1 MSILLIIVFIT
12 LTTSAI
18 CSLIE
23 AILYSTRIG
32 TLEVAKQNQRHRKA
46 ATTLLNMKR
55 DIAVPISAILI
66 LNTIA
71 NTAGATIAGMYA
83 SKIFKDIYIPL
94 FSIVLT
100 LSILFFSEIIPKT
113 IGAVHWRRL
122 WILIVFPLSILKFVL
137 YPLISI
143 ARKLAFFI
151 TKGHPPEIIT
161 EEEILA
167 AARMG
172 ARNGE
177 ISDQEHLIIDNL
189 LNLENR
195 KAREIMTPRPVI
207 FSLDAQLK
215 IIDAFKIATEKG
227 FSRVPIYQNDR
238 ENIIGYVMIH
248 DLGAACNL
256 ENVEI
261 ALNDIIRPI
270 SFIPETINCF
280 TLLFDFLRT
289 RKQIAILIDEY
300 GGVSGLIALEDLLET
315 LLGHEIV
322 DEHDKAIDLQE
333 VARKRKNALKPKG
346 ILSMD
351 NNEAN
356 HAGPVKEI

>member
-1 MSILLIIVFIT
+1 MSILLFVVFLT
-12 LTTSAI
+12 LTISAI
-18 CSLIE
+18 CSLFE

-32 TLEVAKQNQRHRKA
+32 MLEVEKNKNQHQKA
-46 ATTLLNMKR
+46 ATSFLNMKR

-83 SKIFKDIYIPL
+83 SKVFADSYVPI

-113 IGAVHWRRL
+113 IGAVHWRKL
-122 WILIVFPLSILKFVL
+122 WMLIVFPLSIFQFILF
-137 YPLISI
+137 PLIYI
-143 ARKLAFFI
+143 ARKLASFI

-167 AARMG
+167 AAMLG
-172 ARNGE
+172 ARHGE
-177 ISDQEHLIIDNL
+177 ISDQEHRIIDNL
-189 LNLENR
+189 INLENR
-195 KAREIMTPRPVI
+195 TVREIMTPRPVI
-207 FSLDAQLK
+207 FSLNADMKLTE
-215 IIDAFKIATEKG
+215 AFKIAAEKG
-227 FSRVPIYQNDR
+227 FTRVPIFKNDR

-256 ENVEI
+256 EKLDST
-261 ALNDIIRPI
+261 LNDIVRLIT
-270 SFIPETINCF
+270 FVPESINCF

-289 RKQIAILIDEY
+289 RKQIAIVIDEY
-300 GGVSGLIALEDLLET
+300 GGLSGLITLEDLLET

-333 VARKRKNALKPKG
+333 VARKRKNALKPKDE
-346 ILSMD
+346 LST
-351 NNEAN
+351 E
-356 HAGPVKEI
+356 KTR

>member
-1 MSILLIIVFIT
+1 MSILLVIVFIT
-12 LTTSAI
+12 LTISAT
-18 CSLIE
+18 CSLFE

-32 TLEVAKQNQRHRKA
+32 TLEVAKNKEKHKKA
-46 ATTLLNMKR
+46 AITLLNMKR

-83 SKIFKDIYIPL
+83 SKLLGGIYVPI
-94 FSIVLT
+94 FSILLT
-100 LSILFFSEIIPKT
+100 LSILFFSEIMPKT
-113 IGAVHWRRL
+113 IGAVHWRKL
-122 WILIVFPLSILKFVL
+122 WMLIVFPLSIFQFIL
-137 YPLISI
+137 YPLIYVT
-143 ARKLAFFI
+143 RKLSFFI
-151 TKGHPPEIIT
+151 TKGHPPDIVT

-167 AARMG
+167 AVRMG
-172 ARNGE
+172 AKEGE

-207 FSLDAQLK
+207 FSLDAELNVN
-215 IIDAFKIATEKG
+215 DASKIAAEKG

-248 DLGAACNL
+248 DLGAACHL
-256 ENVEI
+256 ENPESMLKDI
-261 ALNDIIRPI
+261 ARPI
-270 SFIPETINCF
+270 TFVPETLNCF

-300 GGVSGLIALEDLLET
+300 GGLAGLVTLEDLLET
-315 LLGHEIV
+315 LLGFEIV

-333 VARKRKNALKPKG
+333 VARMRKNAFKPNG
-346 ILSMD
+346 
-351 NNEAN
+351 NN
-356 HAGPVKEI
+356 

>member
-1 MSILLIIVFIT
+1 MSILLLIVFIT
-12 LTTSAI
+12 LTISAI
-18 CSLIE
+18 CSLFE
-23 AILYSTRIG
+23 AILYSTRTG
-32 TLEVAKQNQRHRKA
+32 TLEVAKQKQKNKKA
-46 ATTLLNMKR
+46 AITLLNMKR

-83 SKIFKDIYIPL
+83 SKVLGSIYVPIFSVL
-94 FSIVLT
+94 LT
-100 LSILFFSEIIPKT
+100 LSILFFSEIMPKT
-113 IGAVHWRRL
+113 IGAVHWRKL
-122 WILIVFPLSILKFVL
+122 WMLIVFPLSIFQFIL
-137 YPLISI
+137 YPLIYI
-143 ARKLAFFI
+143 ARKLSYFI
-151 TKGHPPEIIT
+151 TKGHPPDIVT

-172 ARNGE
+172 AKEGE

-207 FSLDAQLK
+207 FSINAKLK
-215 IIDAFKIATEKG
+215 ITEAFKIATEKG

-256 ENVEI
+256 QNVGI
-261 ALNDIIRPI
+261 TLKDIIKPI
-270 SFIPETINCF
+270 TFIPETINCF

-300 GGVSGLIALEDLLET
+300 GGLAGLITLEDLLET
-315 LLGHEIV
+315 LLGFEIV
-322 DEHDKAIDLQE
+322 DEHDEAIDLQE
-333 VARKRKNALKPKG
+333 VARMRKNAHKPK
-346 ILSMD
+346 
-351 NNEAN
+351 N
-356 HAGPVKEI
+356 K